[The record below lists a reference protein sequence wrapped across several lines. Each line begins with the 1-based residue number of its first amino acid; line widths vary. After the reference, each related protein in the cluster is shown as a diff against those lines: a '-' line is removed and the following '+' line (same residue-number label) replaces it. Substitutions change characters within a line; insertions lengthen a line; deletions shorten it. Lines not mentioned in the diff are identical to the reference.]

1 MLNLA
6 KRVILQTRGD
16 KRSIALIM
24 FAPLLVI
31 TLVYF
36 LLGDSGYIPKIAI
49 DKSVTPSAVM
59 TALGKQDVE
68 IIDISSIIDV
78 SSITEVTQY
87 LKDKKA
93 DAVFSFSQS
102 GVTINMLEA
111 NTKSAK
117 AMTVIKDAIA
127 DMNPQAGMDAKFVYG
142 SEDDST
148 FDTFGYVFLG
158 IFSFFFV
165 FIISGIALVRERSSG
180 TLERLLMT
188 KIRRAEVIM
197 GYTIGYGVFAI
208 IQAVLIVL
216 YSVFVL
222 GVHCEGSA
230 LWVVLIMVLLAVSA
244 VSFGAM
250 LSIFANSE
258 FQVLQFIPIVLV
270 PQIFFSGL
278 VPLDTIPYGLGN
290 ICYIT
295 PVYYGCT
302 AIKRIMVEGGGLS
315 VIWPFILALLA
326 YTTVLCLINT
336 VALKKYRKL

>member
-1 MLNLA
+1 MMSLA
-6 KRVILQTRGD
+6 GRVIRQMRGD
-16 KRSIALIM
+16 KRSIALIL
-24 FAPLLVI
+24 FAPLLII

-36 LLGDSGYIPKIAI
+36 LLGDSGYTPTIAL
-49 DKSVTPSAVM
+49 DMTQTPAVLLKV
-59 TALGKQDVE
+59 LGGQAADLVE
-68 IIDISSIIDV
+68 LPPDAD
-78 SSITEVTQY
+78 VTQF

-93 DAVFSFSQS
+93 DAVLTASQA
-102 GVTINMLEA
+102 GVSIRMLEA

-117 AMTVIKDAIA
+117 AMTAVKNAA
-127 DMNPQAGMDAKFVYG
+127 ASLNPGASITASFIYG
-142 SEDDST
+142 SADDST

-188 KIRRAEVIM
+188 RIRRAEVIM
-197 GYTIGYGVFAI
+197 GYTIGYGVFAVM
-208 IQAVLIVL
+208 QAALVVL
-216 YSVFVL
+216 YSIYVL
-222 GVHCEGSA
+222 GVRCEGNA
-230 LWVVLIMVLLAVSA
+230 LWAVLIMVLMAVTA

-278 VPLDTIPYGLGN
+278 IPLDTIPYGLGN

-295 PVYYGCT
+295 PVYYGCA
-302 AIKRIMVEGGGLS
+302 AIKRVMVEGGGFA
-315 VIWPFILALLA
+315 VIWPFGLALLA
-326 YTTVLCLINT
+326 YTAALCFLNSA
-336 VALKKYRKL
+336 ALKKYRRL